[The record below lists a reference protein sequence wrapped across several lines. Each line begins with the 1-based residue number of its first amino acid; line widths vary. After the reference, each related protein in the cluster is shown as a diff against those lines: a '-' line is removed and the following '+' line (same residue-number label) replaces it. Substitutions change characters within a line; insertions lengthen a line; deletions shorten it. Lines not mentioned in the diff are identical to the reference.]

1 MMHGVYYSTKLA
13 SGYAP
18 RARNLRIGRPTP
30 CPSGEGGR
38 CQLIRAGPGDFAS
51 SSVGAYMP
59 TSAQIYALS
68 RLPLPACDDRPIGG
82 SPPAAHRFWPRRAT
96 CRPRRRAPCE
106 PLRQFPASGPASCG
120 SDRNVSNASPGG
132 EGKRATSG
140 RENGGRA
147 QQKLDYLV
155 SRALSLIRIRYSRAA

>member
-13 SGYAP
+13 SGCAP

-30 CPSGEGGR
+30 CPSGEGGH

-51 SSVGAYMP
+51 SSVGVYMP

-82 SPPAAHRFWPRRAT
+82 SPHAAHHFWPRHAI
-96 CRPRRRAPCE
+96 CRPRRRAPRE
-106 PLRQFPASGPASCG
+106 PFRQFPASGPVSRG
-120 SDRNVSNASPGG
+120 SDRNVSNACPGKWQAG
-132 EGKRATSG
+132 DERPRERRRGATKT
-140 RENGGRA
+140 RFFR
-147 QQKLDYLV
+147 
-155 SRALSLIRIRYSRAA
+155 LSCSLTYQNPL